1 MKGKVC
7 CLGLVCALA
16 VLGPVSVAGAYEVRE
31 VEGGGT
37 ISGRVSFEGT
47 VPPSKQFQVKKDQE
61 VCGTERSVNEVSASN
76 GWLKGAVVVLE
87 GITSGKQFVSAHFRG
102 EEPGEGVFHY
112 GEGAHLSLEIL
123 TKGCNFGPFTGVL
136 AADEPVRF
144 LNHDRVKHI
153 LHSVSSKDDKG
164 LILRTVH
171 NREIRPDTVVEETF
185 TAGMLK
191 MSHIVGVHC
200 NRHDFMQSWLYVVR
214 SPYYSISDHEG
225 GFTIDQVPPGQYELI
240 AWHPALGLKRQT
252 VTVSQGGIAEVT
264 VTFTGK

>member
-16 VLGPVSVAGAYEVRE
+16 VLGSVSVAGAYDVRE

-61 VCGTERSVNEVSASN
+61 VCGTERSVHEVSVSD

-87 GITSGKQFVSAHFRG
+87 GVTSGKQFVSAHSRG

-112 GEGAHLSLEIL
+112 GEGTHLSLEIL

-153 LHSVSSKDDKG
+153 LHTVSSKDDKG

-185 TAGMLK
+185 TAGVLK
-191 MSHIVGVHC
+191 MSHVVGVHC
-200 NRHDFMQSWLYVVR
+200 NRHDFMQSWLYVVT
-214 SPYYSISDHEG
+214 SPYYAISDREG

-252 VTVSQGGIAEVT
+252 VTVSQGDRAEVT
-264 VTFTGK
+264 FAFSGK